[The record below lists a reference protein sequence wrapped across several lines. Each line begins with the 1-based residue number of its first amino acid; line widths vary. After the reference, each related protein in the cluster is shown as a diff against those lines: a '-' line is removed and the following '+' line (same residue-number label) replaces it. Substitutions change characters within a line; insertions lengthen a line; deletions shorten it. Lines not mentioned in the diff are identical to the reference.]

1 MKVFIGTILFVGIFR
16 LVLTLSEVPN
26 AITRYASM
34 SAVILIGIVYYGV
47 MRITWRERIH
57 AAYLLILPYM
67 AIELV
72 ALGYAWA
79 TGRETI
85 FHAPEYSFNTTIPLH
100 FVGHLIGGLTWEPLM
115 IFVPMQLLGLLKTRL
130 DRSTAH

>member
-1 MKVFIGTILFVGIFR
+1 MATILSVGIFR

-47 MRITWRERIH
+47 MRITWRQRIR

-67 AIELV
+67 AIELL
-72 ALGYAWA
+72 ALGSAWA

-85 FHAPEYSFNTTIPLH
+85 FHAPEYSLNTTVPIH
-100 FVGHLIGGLTWEPLM
+100 FVGHLIGGLTWEPLL
-115 IFVPMQLLGLLKTRL
+115 IFVAMQLLGALRTGLVRART
-130 DRSTAH
+130 H